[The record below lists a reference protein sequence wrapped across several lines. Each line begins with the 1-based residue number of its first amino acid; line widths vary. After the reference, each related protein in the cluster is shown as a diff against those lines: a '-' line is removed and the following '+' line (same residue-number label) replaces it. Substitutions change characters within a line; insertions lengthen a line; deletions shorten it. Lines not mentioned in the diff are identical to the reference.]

1 MSRKKDNEALRTL
14 RQLDEVRWESNKEL
28 GITDANRYVDGVAL
42 RPDMGVK
49 GDDSKD
55 LVKAGEETIR
65 KEGLRKTLANL
76 EKDVRSRKSEV

>member
-1 MSRKKDNEALRTL
+1 MSCKKDNEALRTV

-42 RPDMGVK
+42 RPDTVLE

-76 EKDVRSRKSEV
+76 EKDIRNRKSEV